1 MDRRAFLR
9 TMRTLEGRY
18 PLKDWTTGMTPF
30 EVLVSTIL
38 SQSTT
43 AANERRGLED
53 LRLQV
58 GAITP
63 DRLAATSDE
72 EIARAIWH
80 AGLARQK
87 APRIRATA
95 AAIRDK
101 WDGRVERILSLPTER
116 ARAELMALPGV
127 GPKTADVVLAM
138 AGGRPTFP
146 VDTHIA
152 RIARRWELTRRKDYE
167 SIRSALEDWTPPG
180 KRKGWHLAIIAH
192 GRALCKARD
201 PRCEDCPVRADC
213 DWYRRSRLRKQPPT
227 PRKHG
232 SSTKG

>member
-9 TMRTLEGRY
+9 TMRILETPY
-18 PLKDWTTGMTPF
+18 PAKDWTTGMTPF

-53 LRLQV
+53 LRRRV
-58 GAITP
+58 GSITP
-63 DRLAATSDE
+63 DRLAGTSDE

-101 WDGRVERILSLPTER
+101 WDGQVERILSLPTER
-116 ARAELMALPGV
+116 AREELMALPGV

-138 AGGRPTFP
+138 VGGHPTFP

-152 RIARRWELTRRKDYE
+152 RIALRWNLTRRKDYE
-167 SIRSALEDWTPPG
+167 SVRSALEDWTPPG
-180 KRKGWHLAIIAH
+180 ERKAWPLAIIAP
-192 GRALCKARD
+192 GRTPGKGRE
-201 PRCEDCPVRADC
+201 PRCADCPGRQDC
-213 DWYRRSRLRKQPPT
+213 DL
-227 PRKHG
+227 HH
-232 SSTKG
+232 

>member
-1 MDRRAFLR
+1 MDRRAFLG
-9 TMRTLEGRY
+9 TMRILEARY

-53 LRLQV
+53 LRRRV

-63 DRLAATSDE
+63 DRLADTSDE

-101 WDGRVERILSLPTER
+101 WDGQLERILSLPTKR
-116 ARAELMALPGV
+116 AREELMALPGV

-138 AGGRPTFP
+138 AGRRPTFP

-152 RIARRWELTRRKDYE
+152 RIAGRWELTRRKDYE
-167 SIRSALEDWTPPG
+167 SIRRALEDWTPPG
-180 KRKGWHLAIIAH
+180 KRKAWHLAIIAH
-192 GRALCKARD
+192 GRALCKARN
-201 PRCEDCPVRADC
+201 PRCGECPVRRDC
-213 DWYRRSRLRKQPPT
+213 DWYRRRRTRAQRSRRGT
-227 PRKHG
+227 SPRA
-232 SSTKG
+232 TKD

>member
-9 TMRTLEGRY
+9 TMRILEARY
-18 PLKDWTTGMTPF
+18 PLKDWTKGMTPF

-53 LRLQV
+53 LRRRV

-63 DRLAATSDE
+63 ERLAATPEE

-95 AAIRDK
+95 ASIRDTCS
-101 WDGRVERILSLPTER
+101 GTVERLL
-116 ARAELMALPGV
+116 ALR
-127 GPKTADVVLAM
+127 T
-138 AGGRPTFP
+138 
-146 VDTHIA
+146 
-152 RIARRWELTRRKDYE
+152 
-167 SIRSALEDWTPPG
+167 
-180 KRKGWHLAIIAH
+180 
-192 GRALCKARD
+192 
-201 PRCEDCPVRADC
+201 
-213 DWYRRSRLRKQPPT
+213 
-227 PRKHG
+227 
-232 SSTKG
+232 